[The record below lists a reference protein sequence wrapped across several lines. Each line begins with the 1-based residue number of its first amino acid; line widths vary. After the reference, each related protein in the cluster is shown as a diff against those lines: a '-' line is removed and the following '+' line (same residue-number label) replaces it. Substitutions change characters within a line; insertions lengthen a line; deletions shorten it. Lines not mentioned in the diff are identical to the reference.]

1 MQYYEKESA
10 TQEGKVQ
17 KMKED
22 GKDIY
27 DIKKQEEVLQEFYM
41 MIPNSK
47 SRLDASIQDL
57 KAFLVR
63 PCVTMLVIRP
73 HCGLTL
79 SLMFAGVQDESG
91 DSPDLADTEALTETN
106 GLLAK
111 LDNDGEEPM
120 EKVIA

>member
-1 MQYYEKESA
+1 MASRLQKEVQYYEKESA

-47 SRLDASIQDL
+47 SRLDAGIQDL

-63 PCVTMLVIRP
+63 
-73 HCGLTL
+73 
-79 SLMFAGVQDESG
+79 SG
-91 DSPDLADTEALTETN
+91 
-106 GLLAK
+106 
-111 LDNDGEEPM
+111 
-120 EKVIA
+120 